1 MRKTL
6 NLVAAVMF
14 CAVAFISISCE
25 DDISDVGSGMLDTGA
40 SANAHFVDLIAYNTN
55 NDSIRSDAK
64 VLQNAIIGVHED
76 NVFGR
81 TKAKFISQAR
91 LSRTEPDFGSNA
103 EMDSVILTIPVFYN
117 NLDVDVDTTYLYLT
131 EDETP
136 SDTATVILER
146 TYKLDSIY
154 GNASVPMT
162 LQVKEVAQYLYSQD
176 SIYYSNPNLSA
187 CQSCPNI
194 NDIQVFDQVLG
205 TGVLTDEV
213 TTYQVGQLSSLVSE
227 PAVGIR
233 IKLDKDYFKQKFID
247 NQNSIDLKDQASFI
261 RNFFRGIEL
270 SVVGN
275 EGFLLNFNSSSTDFR
290 LNMFYSYDNPQEDT
304 GEDDYAE
311 RLKNTF
317 SLAFSSAWST
327 VAGHNAQISQFEHS
341 NRSSQFVNAYSNPNT
356 EQGDARLYL
365 AGMDGTKTIIKLN
378 EDQINEV
385 RNNVQNNNWAIV
397 GAELSFHVDNSA
409 GLKKPPYLFAW
420 HSYKDGEKTK
430 QENFSD
436 IRKFFNSYPYLVQFN
451 PMYNYDADPNT
462 YTIRITDHIK
472 RMVERNEEF
481 EDGEIILSV
490 GNFLLN
496 PTTNYSNVYNVN
508 MPYLNDRAFNPHR
521 VVLHGSNSEQEDK
534 RVRLKIYYTK
544 N

>member
-6 NLVAAVMF
+6 NLVATVMF

-25 DDISDVGSGMLDTGA
+25 DDISDVGSGLLDTGA

-64 VLQNAIIGVHED
+64 VLQNAVVGVYED

-81 TKAKFISQAR
+81 TKAKFITQAR
-91 LSRTEPDFGSNA
+91 MSRTEPNFGSNA
-103 EMDSVILTIPVFYN
+103 EMDSVILTVPVFYN
-117 NLDVDVDTTYLYLT
+117 RNDVDVDTTYLYLN
-131 EDETP
+131 EGETP
-136 SDTATVILER
+136 SDTATILLKR

-154 GNASVPMT
+154 GNTSLPMT
-162 LQVKEVAQYLYSQD
+162 LQVREVAEYLYSLD
-176 SIYYSNPNLSA
+176 SVYYSNPNLSA

-205 TGVLTDEV
+205 EATVGDKIITH
-213 TTYQVGQLSSLVSE
+213 QVGQLGELEGE
-227 PAVGIR
+227 PAVGLN
-233 IKLDKDYFKQKFID
+233 IKLDKDYFKQKFIE
-247 NQNSIDLKDQASFI
+247 NQNSIDLRDQASFI

-270 SVVGN
+270 SVANN
-275 EGFLLNFNSSSTDFR
+275 EGFLMNFNSSSADFR
-290 LNMFYSYDNPQEDT
+290 LTMHYSYDNPAEDT
-304 GEDDYAE
+304 GEDDYEE
-311 RLKNTF
+311 RLSNLF
-317 SLAFSSAWST
+317 FLAFSSAWSSP
-327 VAGHNAQISQFEHS
+327 AGHNVQVNQFEHY
-341 NRSSQFVNAYSNPNT
+341 NRSSQFVNAYTNPNT
-356 EQGDARLYL
+356 ELGDARLYL
-365 AGMDGTKTIIKLN
+365 AGMDGTKTIIKLD
-378 EDQINEV
+378 EEQLNEV

-397 GAELSFHVDNSA
+397 GAELNFHVDESY
-409 GLKKPPYLFAW
+409 GFKKPPYLFAW
-420 HSYKDGEKTK
+420 HSFKDGEKTK

-472 RMVERNEEF
+472 RIVERDEEF
-481 EDGEIILSV
+481 EDGEIIVSV

-496 PTTNYSNVYNVN
+496 PATSYANVYNVN

-534 RVRLKIYYTK
+534 RVKLKIYYTK